1 MAPRALKRSLMAL
14 KPPEN
19 IALKPPE
26 NIARAIFSGGLRAIF
41 SGGLRAI
48 RDLFRALG
56 AVRWP

>member
-26 NIARAIFSGGLRAIF
+26 NIALAIFSGGLRAKE
-41 SGGLRAI
+41 GGAIYDLRI
-48 RDLFRALG
+48 PNR
-56 AVRWP
+56 